1 MNPAKIK
8 ITTRPSRNSFGFF
21 ALIFA
26 LWYAAL
32 SQGNGA
38 AYALFFFIVALAII
52 SWAHARRNL
61 RGINV
66 RAGKIEP
73 AYAGGEV
80 QVPLNLTAGT
90 GNFAAGLEVRS
101 RAGGESATCGFIGA
115 GQAESVL
122 IAIPATRRGVFSSI
136 ELELRSLWPLGL
148 FATRARWIIEA
159 SHVVQPAPAGAQP
172 LPTGEPGWRY
182 DRRKGRGEGD
192 EFAGLREFR
201 PGESPRRIHWRAAER
216 TGQLLIKEWEGA
228 SGGLRWLDWHEV
240 EGSEPEARLAQLARW
255 VLEADRTGVPY
266 GLRLPGL
273 VVPPSLGPAQRT
285 RCLHALAAWQTG
297 ALGPERKPK
306 KSRPPEPPILP
317 GPFAV
322 LLVVLALSAAPLLTT
337 VYPFSAAIFGV
348 AIVFRFL
355 TRQRGLALR
364 SKPAKVLVCG
374 IGVGGVFYSG
384 SSLLGLEPGLSL
396 LMSLMALKTLE
407 SATRRDFFVL
417 VLLTWF
423 LALCGLFV
431 SQTLISS
438 MGAVALCTL
447 AAATAAILYSEDR
460 LPWRLALKR
469 LGLMAAQALP
479 IIALCFIFFPRIQG
493 GVRLSFM
500 PGGLGAA
507 GFSEDF
513 DPGNFAKL
521 NTNFDTAFRAEF
533 LDGEPPQPVDRYW
546 RGIVLWECRGLSWRR
561 GSVGAMEPRALKAPP
576 GAFHQRITLQ
586 PHGERWLFALDRP
599 IFAPKDAMLEPGA
612 FLQSGR
618 KINRSTRYDVVS
630 VPGYQDRVLPKEQR
644 AAALAVPGNLPPE
657 TKRLAGQW
665 QQAGNDVAIVT
676 RGVQWF
682 QQQKFTYNLSPDRYE
697 GTGALD
703 EFLFRRRT
711 GFCSH
716 YAGSFATL
724 MRLAG
729 VPARVVLGYQGGEY
743 NPHGNYFLI
752 RQNDAHAWCEVW
764 LENRGWQRLDLT
776 MQLAPTRLE
785 EGAVRYRETD
795 AARFGN
801 GFRPPAG
808 LTAIFDG
815 ARMLWDNLNYQWDLR
830 VVAYDE
836 DAQFEFLARTGLKDV
851 PRPLILLGIGLGTA
865 AFLGSAALW
874 LRSLT
879 KAKRDPATE
888 AWRRACQQIAR
899 ISGATREPWEGPT
912 AYAQRAAGNSPQAAA
927 DIYAT
932 AEAYARIRFAARPP
946 SLVKLH
952 DAIERLLSHPRV
964 RRAGN

>member
-1 MNPAKIK
+1 MKPAKIK
-8 ITTRPSRNSFGFF
+8 ISTPPSRNSFGFG
-21 ALIFA
+21 ALVFA

-38 AYALFFFIVALAII
+38 AYALFFFIVALAIV
-52 SWAHARRNL
+52 SWVHARRNL
-61 RGINV
+61 RGLTV
-66 RAGKIEP
+66 RAGKIE
-73 AYAGGEV
+73 AAFVGGEV
-80 QVPLNLTAGT
+80 NVPLSVTAGT
-90 GNFAAGLEVRS
+90 GNFAAGLELRAG
-101 RAGGESATCGFIGA
+101 AGGENATCGFIAA
-115 GQAESVL
+115 GRTENVL
-122 IAIPATRRGVFSSI
+122 ITIPATRRGVFSTI
-136 ELELRSLWPLGL
+136 QLELRSLWPLGL
-148 FATRARWIIEA
+148 FATRARLEIEA
-159 SHVVQPAPAGAQP
+159 PYVVQPSPAGTQA

-228 SGGLRWLDWHEV
+228 SGGLRWLDWDEV
-240 EGSEPEARLAQLARW
+240 DVAEPEARLAQLTRW

-266 GLRLPGL
+266 GMRLPGIS
-273 VVPPSLGPAQRT
+273 VPPSLGPAQRT
-285 RCLHALAAWQTG
+285 RCLHALAAWKND
-297 ALGPERKPK
+297 AAIPEQKRK

-337 VYPFSAAIFGV
+337 VYPFSAALFGV
-348 AIVFRFL
+348 AVLFRFL

-374 IGVGGVFYSG
+374 IGVGGVYYSG
-384 SSLLGLEPGLSL
+384 ATLLGLEPGLSL

-431 SQTLISS
+431 SQTLVSS
-438 MGAVALCTL
+438 MTAAALSAL
-447 AAATAAILYSEDR
+447 AAAAAAILYSEDR
-460 LPWRLALKR
+460 LPWRFALKR

-479 IIALCFIFFPRIQG
+479 IIALCFVFFPRIQG

-533 LDGEPPQPVDRYW
+533 LEGEPPQPVDRYW

-561 GSVGAMEPRALKAPP
+561 GSVRAMEPRALKAPP

-612 FLQSGR
+612 FLESGR

-630 VPGYQDRVLPKEQR
+630 VPGYQDRVLPREQQL
-644 AAALAVPGNLPPE
+644 AALAVPNNLPPE
-657 TKRLAGQW
+657 TRQLAAQW
-665 QQAGNDVAIVT
+665 KQAGTDVGIVT
-676 RGVQWF
+676 RGVEWF
-682 QQQKFTYNLSPDRYE
+682 QQQKFTYNLTPDRYE
-697 GTGALD
+697 GAGALD

-764 LENRGWQRLDLT
+764 LEGRGWQRIDLT
-776 MQLAPTRLE
+776 MQLAPARLE

-795 AARFGN
+795 SARFGG
-801 GFRPPAG
+801 GFRPPPG
-808 LTAIFDG
+808 LTALFDG

-851 PRPLILLGIGLGTA
+851 PRPLMLLGIGLATI

-879 KAKRDPATE
+879 RPARDPAAE
-888 AWRRACQQIAR
+888 VWRRACGQIAR
-899 ISGATREPWEGPT
+899 VSGVTREPWEGPA
-912 AYAQRAAGNSPQAAA
+912 AYAKRAAANSPAAEE
-927 DIYAT
+927 DIRAA
-932 AEAYARIRFAARPP
+932 AEAYARIRFAAQPP
-946 SLVKLH
+946 SLATLRE
-952 DAIERLLSHPRV
+952 ATERLVRRPRV
-964 RRAGN
+964 ESAGR